1 MNAPLSFLEDYA
13 FAYARVKMMSA
24 RQAVGRSADEIATSL
39 ATLPEGFAAATHTYL
54 PLMGLLASSSLARR
68 GSASLEGARSPT
80 QSQSQHLQLVQT
92 MFRKSLLLSARP
104 RHR

>member
-1 MNAPLSFLEDYA
+1 MPM
-13 FAYARVKMMSA
+13 RVAMMPV

-80 QSQSQHLQLVQT
+80 QSQSSAHLQFVQT
-92 MFRKSLLLSARP
+92 MFRKSLLLFRYTP
-104 RHR
+104 PG